1 MGKNIAPKRI
11 AQLPC
16 FRKFLHAVVED
27 IPVVARTFLIQR
39 GDAEYIRC
47 DCGLACSQRDAGAS
61 APDACDK

>member
-1 MGKNIAPKRI
+1 MGKNIPQKPM
-11 AQLPC
+11 AQFAC
-16 FRKFLHAVVED
+16 FTKFLNAVVED
-27 IPVVARTFLIQR
+27 IPVVAHTFLIQR